1 MENNPKQVTSEKR
14 TLGIMTS
21 ASIKE
26 GREDATLVAGCRSLE
41 DIPLEEAK
49 ARIKAYFELH
59 HGEVF
64 DYADL
69 VEALCIPL
77 PSIVDACRELEQEGK
92 IAGVD

>member
-1 MENNPKQVTSEKR
+1 LPEISRARHEQK
-14 TLGIMTS
+14 LGVL
-21 ASIKE
+21 
-26 GREDATLVAGCRSLE
+26 REDV
-41 DIPLEEAK
+41 PLEEAK

-59 HGEVF
+59 HGEIF

-69 VEALCIPL
+69 MDELCIPL